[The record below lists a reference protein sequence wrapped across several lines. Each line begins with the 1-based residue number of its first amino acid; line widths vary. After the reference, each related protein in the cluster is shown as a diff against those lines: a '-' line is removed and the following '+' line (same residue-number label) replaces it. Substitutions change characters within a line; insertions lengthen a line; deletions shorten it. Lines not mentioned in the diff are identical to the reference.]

1 MSDGRMLAM
10 MGGLLGQAELVREC
24 FDNDERRIEP
34 LLRPE
39 RVKLELE

>member
-1 MSDGRMLAM
+1 MVAM

-24 FDNDERRIEP
+24 LDIDDLRIEP

-39 RVKLELE
+39 RAKLELE